1 MIALQITSMKN
12 FMNHLLVAD
21 TFDPF
26 LLEEATVST
35 ALTVTIDGHINKDF
49 YPADERG
56 EDCIPWDLQS
66 WSKIKGLCFDLI
78 KGKHTPLYFKFVLHM
93 QPDKAAAMLT
103 KAQVD
108 PDVIRALVLNIRYD
122 GEKTVLKCRHR
133 MGQGIKK
140 ISGSE
145 GNRLRRALIPLSRSS
160 PVLRIIHRNGPKPV
174 TPSSSAY

>member
-1 MIALQITSMKN
+1 MIALQITSMKK

-35 ALTVTIDGHINKDF
+35 ALTVTVDGHINKDF

-93 QPDKAAAMLT
+93 QPD
-103 KAQVD
+103 
-108 PDVIRALVLNIRYD
+108 VIRALVLNIRYD
-122 GEKTVLKCRHR
+122 GEKTVLTTGCAYQTFTMDKSADTAWDKALKKYLDLK
-133 MGQGIKK
+133 GI
-140 ISGSE
+140 SYE
-145 GNRLRRALIPLSRSS
+145 EL
-160 PVLRIIHRNGPKPV
+160 
-174 TPSSSAY
+174 

>member
-66 WSKIKGLCFDLI
+66 WSKIR
-78 KGKHTPLYFKFVLHM
+78 
-93 QPDKAAAMLT
+93 QPPCWK
-103 KAQVD
+103 KRRS
-108 PDVIRALVLNIRYD
+108 IRAS
-122 GEKTVLKCRHR
+122 
-133 MGQGIKK
+133 
-140 ISGSE
+140 SG
-145 GNRLRRALIPLSRSS
+145 RW
-160 PVLRIIHRNGPKPV
+160 
-174 TPSSSAY
+174 Y

>member
-35 ALTVTIDGHINKDF
+35 ALTVTIDGHINK
-49 YPADERG
+49 

-93 QPDKAAAMLT
+93 QPDKAASMLE

-108 PDVIRALVLNIRYD
+108 PGVIRALVLNIRYD
-122 GEKTVLKCRHR
+122 GEKTVLTTGCAYQVFTMDKSADTAWDKALKKYLDLK
-133 MGQGIKK
+133 GI
-140 ISGSE
+140 SYE
-145 GNRLRRALIPLSRSS
+145 EL
-160 PVLRIIHRNGPKPV
+160 
-174 TPSSSAY
+174 

>member
-1 MIALQITSMKN
+1 MIALQITSTKN

-26 LLEEATVST
+26 LLEEATIST

-56 EDCIPWDLQS
+56 EDCIPWELQS
-66 WSKIKGLCFDLI
+66 FSKIKGLCFDLI
-78 KGKHTPLYFKFVLHM
+78 KGKHTPL
-93 QPDKAAAMLT
+93 DKAATMLT

-122 GEKTVLKCRHR
+122 GEKTILTTGCAYQTFTMDKSADTVWDKALKKYLDLK
-133 MGQGIKK
+133 GI
-140 ISGSE
+140 SYE
-145 GNRLRRALIPLSRSS
+145 EL
-160 PVLRIIHRNGPKPV
+160 
-174 TPSSSAY
+174 

>member
-26 LLEEATVST
+26 LLEEATIST

-56 EDCIPWDLQS
+56 EDCIPWELQS
-66 WSKIKGLCFDLI
+66 FSKIKGLCFDLI

-103 KAQVD
+103 KAQV
-108 PDVIRALVLNIRYD
+108 
-122 GEKTVLKCRHR
+122 E
-133 MGQGIKK
+133 
-140 ISGSE
+140 E
-145 GNRLRRALIPLSRSS
+145 
-160 PVLRIIHRNGPKPV
+160 IHRILNED
-174 TPSSSAY
+174 

>member
-1 MIALQITSMKN
+1 
-12 FMNHLLVAD
+12 MNHLLVAD

-49 YPADERG
+49 YPAEERSA
-56 EDCIPWDLQS
+56 DCIPWELQS

-93 QPDKAAAMLT
+93 QPDKAASMLE

-108 PDVIRALVLNIRYD
+108 PGVMDKSADTVWDKALKKYLD
-122 GEKTVLKCRHR
+122 LK
-133 MGQGIKK
+133 GI
-140 ISGSE
+140 SYE
-145 GNRLRRALIPLSRSS
+145 EL
-160 PVLRIIHRNGPKPV
+160 
-174 TPSSSAY
+174 

>member
-35 ALTVTIDGHINKDF
+35 ALTVNIDGHINKDF
-49 YPADERG
+49 YPAEERG

-93 QPDKAAAMLT
+93 QPDKAAVMLE
-103 KAQVD
+103 KAQID
-108 PDVIRALVLNIRYD
+108 PSVIGALVLNIRYD
-122 GEKTVLKCRHR
+122 GEKTVLTTGCAYQIFTMDKSADTAWDKAL
-133 MGQGIKK
+133 KK
-140 ISGSE
+140 YLDMKEISYE
-145 GNRLRRALIPLSRSS
+145 EL
-160 PVLRIIHRNGPKPV
+160 
-174 TPSSSAY
+174 

>member
-1 MIALQITSMKN
+1 MIALQITSMKK
-12 FMNHLLVAD
+12 FMNHLLIAD

-35 ALTVTIDGHINKDF
+35 ALTVTVDGHINKDF

-93 QPDKAAAMLT
+93 QPDKAASMLE

-108 PDVIRALVLNIRYD
+108 PGGCAYQVFTMDKSADTAWDKALKKYLD
-122 GEKTVLKCRHR
+122 LK
-133 MGQGIKK
+133 GI
-140 ISGSE
+140 SYE
-145 GNRLRRALIPLSRSS
+145 EL
-160 PVLRIIHRNGPKPV
+160 
-174 TPSSSAY
+174 

>member
-49 YPADERG
+49 YPAEERSA
-56 EDCIPWDLQS
+56 DCIPWELQS

-78 KGKHTPLYFKFVLHM
+78 KGKHTPL
-93 QPDKAAAMLT
+93 
-103 KAQVD
+103 
-108 PDVIRALVLNIRYD
+108 
-122 GEKTVLKCRHR
+122 
-133 MGQGIKK
+133 
-140 ISGSE
+140 
-145 GNRLRRALIPLSRSS
+145 
-160 PVLRIIHRNGPKPV
+160 
-174 TPSSSAY
+174 

>member
-49 YPADERG
+49 YPAEERSA
-56 EDCIPWDLQS
+56 DCIPWELQS

-93 QPDKAAAMLT
+93 QPDKAARKKPT
-103 KAQVD
+103 
-108 PDVIRALVLNIRYD
+108 
-122 GEKTVLKCRHR
+122 KCRMRHIR
-133 MGQGIKK
+133 QTGCGNVYL
-140 ISGSE
+140 E
-145 GNRLRRALIPLSRSS
+145 GRPTGRTFCPVIAPATGAFS
-160 PVLRIIHRNGPKPV
+160 P
-174 TPSSSAY
+174 